1 MSGWVAAGAGPGPCA
16 LASEA
21 KRREE
26 VADEKRER
34 DDEAYAEML
43 KTVAEEWAPEY
54 APFRPD
60 GRKVHEEAMRRLRVA
75 SESS

>member
-1 MSGWVAAGAGPGPCA
+1 MSGWVAAGAGPGACA

-34 DDEAYAEML
+34 DDEAYWVML
-43 KTVAEEWAPEY
+43 KTVAEEMEAEY
-54 APFRPD
+54 APWKQD
-60 GRKVHEEAMRRLRVA
+60 GRKVHEEAMRRLKQNQTD
-75 SESS
+75 